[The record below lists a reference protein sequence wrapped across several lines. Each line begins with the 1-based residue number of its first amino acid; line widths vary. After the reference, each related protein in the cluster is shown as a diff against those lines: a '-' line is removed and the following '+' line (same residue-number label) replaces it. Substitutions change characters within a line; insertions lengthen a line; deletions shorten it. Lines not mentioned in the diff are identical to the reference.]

1 MRAALRVIV
10 AVAVVLGLLAAQAAQ
25 GQQPAPPSAAPPQA
39 APAQP
44 AQQPAASAPLPAP
57 AQPTASPTQPAPAQP
72 PQQPAAAPSQPAPA
86 QPPQRPAAAPSQP
99 APAQLPQQPAAAPS
113 QPAPAQ
119 PPEQPAASLFKP
131 EELDQI
137 LAPIAL
143 YPDELIAQILTAA
156 TYPLEIVLAAR
167 WVADPKNAALKGDAL
182 AKALEG
188 QSWDASVK
196 SLVPFPSVLKMMSDK
211 LDWTQKLGD
220 AFLSQEADCLA
231 SVQSLR
237 RKAAAVGTLK
247 STPQQKVTVAPREAV
262 APGLQ
267 GPPAGEPITMAPVTE
282 DQTISIAPADPQVV
296 YVPSYN
302 PATAYG
308 TWPYPSY
315 PPYAFPPPVG
325 YGVAAGL
332 ATGLAFGAGVAV
344 VGSLWGW
351 GSPNWGGG
359 SVNINTNQFNS
370 INRTAISGNT
380 WQHNAVH
387 RQGVAYRDAAT
398 RQRYGRETAGA
409 AARRDY
415 RGFEGRGAGAA
426 AGRGGGGQLAGGR
439 EGGQPRAGAGR
450 AGQPR
455 AAARPAGQGRIG
467 ENRGGGQGLQARAG
481 GQGGRSQG
489 LGQRAGA
496 GGRGNF
502 AAQRSAFNPGN
513 GAQARAFSQR
523 GAASRQQFAGNF
535 QRGGG
540 NFQRGGGG
548 FQRGAGGGGFQRAGG
563 GGGGGFRGGGGA
575 RGGGGGRGRR

>member
-1 MRAALRVIV
+1 MLHGALRVIA
-10 AVAVVLGLLAAQAAQ
+10 AVAVVLDLLVTQAAQ

-57 AQPTASPTQPAPAQP
+57 AQQPVQPTASPAEPVPAQ
-72 PQQPAAAPSQPAPA
+72 Q
-86 QPPQRPAAAPSQP
+86 
-99 APAQLPQQPAAAPS
+99 
-113 QPAPAQ
+113 
-119 PPEQPAASLFKP
+119 PEQPAASFFKP
-131 EELDQI
+131 EELDQL

-237 RKAAAVGTLK
+237 RKAAAAGTLK
-247 STPQQKVTVAPREAV
+247 STPQQKVTVQPRAV
-262 APGLQ
+262 AAAPTLP
-267 GPPAGEPITMAPVTE
+267 GPPPGEPITAAPVTE
-282 DQTISIAPADPQVV
+282 DQTISIAPADPEVV
-296 YVPSYN
+296 YVPSYD

-315 PPYAFPPPVG
+315 PPYAFPPPPG
-325 YGVAAGL
+325 YGLATGL
-332 ATGLAFGAGVAV
+332 ATGLAFGAGVAIA
-344 VGSLWGW
+344 GSLWGW
-351 GSPNWGGG
+351 GSPNWSAG
-359 SVNINTNQFNS
+359 SININTNQFNS

-380 WQHNAVH
+380 WQHNSLH

-398 RQRYGRETAGA
+398 AQRFGRGTTGA

-415 RGFEGRGAGAA
+415 RGFGAGGAGGA
-426 AGRGGGGQLAGGR
+426 AGRAGGQLAAGAGRGGGQLAG
-439 EGGQPRAGAGR
+439 RAGPNRPA
-450 AGQPR
+450 AGQNRLAANR
-455 AAARPAGQGRIG
+455 ATGQGLQG
-467 ENRGGGQGLQARAG
+467 RGGGQA
-481 GQGGRSQG
+481 RSQA
-489 LGQRAGA
+489 LGQRANPGSSQFRGA
-496 GGRGNF
+496 AQRGNF
-502 AAQRSAFNPGN
+502 AQQRSAFNPGN
-513 GAQARAFSQR
+513 GAQARAFAQR
-523 GAASRQQFAGNF
+523 GAASRQQFAG
-535 QRGGG
+535 
-540 NFQRGGGG
+540 G
-548 FQRGAGGGGFQRAGG
+548 FQRGGGGFQRAGG
-563 GGGGGFRGGGGA
+563 GYQRPGGFQGGGGFQRGGGGGFQRGGGGGGGFRG
-575 RGGGGGRGRR
+575 RR

>member
-1 MRAALRVIV
+1 MVHAALRVIA
-10 AVAVVLGLLAAQAAQ
+10 AVAVVLGLLATQAAQ
-25 GQQPAPPSAAPPQA
+25 GQQPAQPTASPPQA
-39 APAQP
+39 APAEP
-44 AQQPAASAPLPAP
+44 PQQPAASAPLPAP
-57 AQPTASPTQPAPAQP
+57 AHPTTSPAQPAPAQP
-72 PQQPAAAPSQPAPA
+72 PQQPAAST
-86 QPPQRPAAAPSQP
+86 PQT
-99 APAQLPQQPAAAPS
+99 
-113 QPAPAQ
+113 APAQ

-237 RKAAAVGTLK
+237 RKAAAAGTLK
-247 STPQQKVTVAPREAV
+247 STPQQKVTVQPRA
-262 APGLQ
+262 ATATPTLP

-282 DQTISIAPADPQVV
+282 DQAISIAPADPQVV
-296 YVPSYN
+296 YVPSYD

-308 TWPYPSY
+308 SWPYPSY
-315 PPYAFPPPVG
+315 PPYAFPPPAG

-344 VGSLWGW
+344 AGSLWGW

-359 SVNINTNQFNS
+359 SVNINTHQFNS

-380 WQHNAVH
+380 WQHNA
-387 RQGVAYRDAAT
+387 AAP
-398 RQRYGRETAGA
+398 AVS
-409 AARRDY
+409 
-415 RGFEGRGAGAA
+415 
-426 AGRGGGGQLAGGR
+426 
-439 EGGQPRAGAGR
+439 
-450 AGQPR
+450 
-455 AAARPAGQGRIG
+455 RP
-467 ENRGGGQGLQARAG
+467 
-481 GQGGRSQG
+481 
-489 LGQRAGA
+489 
-496 GGRGNF
+496 
-502 AAQRSAFNPGN
+502 
-513 GAQARAFSQR
+513 
-523 GAASRQQFAGNF
+523 
-535 QRGGG
+535 
-540 NFQRGGGG
+540 
-548 FQRGAGGGGFQRAGG
+548 
-563 GGGGGFRGGGGA
+563 
-575 RGGGGGRGRR
+575 

>member
-1 MRAALRVIV
+1 MRNDMVHAALRMFA
-10 AVAVVLGLLAAQAAQ
+10 AVAIVLGLLLAQAAI
-25 GQQPAPPSAAPPQA
+25 
-39 APAQP
+39 
-44 AQQPAASAPLPAP
+44 AQQPA
-57 AQPTASPTQPAPAQP
+57 QPDASPP
-72 PQQPAAAPSQPAPA
+72 QPAAA
-86 QPPQRPAAAPSQP
+86 
-99 APAQLPQQPAAAPS
+99 QL
-113 QPAPAQ
+113 
-119 PPEQPAASLFKP
+119 PEQPSPPAFKP
-131 EELDQI
+131 EELDQL

-156 TYPLEIVLAAR
+156 SYPLEIVMAAR
-167 WVADPKNAALKGDAL
+167 WAADPKNAALKGDAL
-182 AKALEG
+182 AQALEG

-211 LDWTQKLGD
+211 LEWTQKLGD

-237 RKAAAVGTLK
+237 RKAAAAWTLK
-247 STPQQKVTVAPREAV
+247 STPQQNVTVAPRA
-262 APGLQ
+262 APAAGLP

-296 YVPSYN
+296 YVPSYD
-302 PATAYG
+302 PGTAYG
-308 TWPYPSY
+308 AWPYPSY

-344 VGSLWGW
+344 AGSLWGW
-351 GSPNWGGG
+351 GSPNWGSG
-359 SVNINTNQFNS
+359 SVNINTNRFNS
-370 INRTAISGNT
+370 INRTSFTGNT

-398 RQRYGRETAGA
+398 GQRFGRQTAAGA

-426 AGRGGGGQLAGGR
+426 AGRAGGQLAGG
-439 EGGQPRAGAGR
+439 AGR
-450 AGQPR
+450 VGQAG
-455 AAARPAGQGRIG
+455 AAARAGQGRIAA
-467 ENRGGGQGLQARAG
+467 NRGGGQGLQARAG
-481 GQGGRSQG
+481 GQGVRGQG

-513 GAQARAFSQR
+513 GAQARAFAQR
-523 GAASRQQFAGNF
+523 GAASRQQFA
-535 QRGGG
+535 
-540 NFQRGGGG
+540 
-548 FQRGAGGGGFQRAGG
+548 
-563 GGGGGFRGGGGA
+563 
-575 RGGGGGRGRR
+575 

>member
-1 MRAALRVIV
+1 MVHAALRMFA
-10 AVAVVLGLLAAQAAQ
+10 AVAIVLGLLLAQAAI
-25 GQQPAPPSAAPPQA
+25 
-39 APAQP
+39 
-44 AQQPAASAPLPAP
+44 AQQPA
-57 AQPTASPTQPAPAQP
+57 QPDASPP
-72 PQQPAAAPSQPAPA
+72 QPAAA
-86 QPPQRPAAAPSQP
+86 
-99 APAQLPQQPAAAPS
+99 QL
-113 QPAPAQ
+113 
-119 PPEQPAASLFKP
+119 PEQPSPPAFKP
-131 EELDQI
+131 EELDQL

-143 YPDELIAQILTAA
+143 YPDELIVQILTAA
-156 TYPLEIVLAAR
+156 TYPLEIVMAAR
-167 WVADPKNAALKGDAL
+167 WAADPKNAVLKGDAL
-182 AKALEG
+182 AQALEG

-237 RKAAAVGTLK
+237 RKAAAAGTLK
-247 STPQQKVTVAPREAV
+247 STPQQNVTVAPRA
-262 APGLQ
+262 APGLP

-296 YVPSYN
+296 YVPSYD
-302 PATAYG
+302 PGTAYG
-308 TWPYPSY
+308 AWPYPSY

-344 VGSLWGW
+344 AGSLWGW
-351 GSPNWGGG
+351 GRPNWGGG

-370 INRTAISGNT
+370 INRTAITGNT

-398 RQRYGRETAGA
+398 RQRFGGQTAAGA

-415 RGFEGRGAGAA
+415 RGFEGRGAGAV
-426 AGRGGGGQLAGGR
+426 AGRGGQLAGEAGR
-439 EGGQPRAGAGR
+439 VGQAGAT
-450 AGQPR
+450 
-455 AAARPAGQGRIG
+455 ARAGQGRVAA
-467 ENRGGGQGLQARAG
+467 NRGGGQGLQGGTG

-489 LGQRAGA
+489 LGQRADLGSSQFRGG

-502 AAQRSAFNPGN
+502 AQQRSAFNPGN
-513 GAQARAFSQR
+513 GAQTRAFAQR

-540 NFQRGGGG
+540 G
-548 FQRGAGGGGFQRAGG
+548 FQRAGGGGFQRAGG
-563 GGGGGFRGGGGA
+563 GGGGGFHGGGGA
-575 RGGGGGRGRR
+575 RGGGGGGGFRGRR

>member
-1 MRAALRVIV
+1 MGTDVMRAAFRAAAAAAVI
-10 AVAVVLGLLAAQAAQ
+10 LGLLLTQAAV
-25 GQQPAPPSAAPPQA
+25 GQQPAPPSPAPTLPAAPQE
-39 APAQP
+39 
-44 AQQPAASAPLPAP
+44 
-57 AQPTASPTQPAPAQP
+57 
-72 PQQPAAAPSQPAPA
+72 
-86 QPPQRPAAAPSQP
+86 
-99 APAQLPQQPAAAPS
+99 
-113 QPAPAQ
+113 
-119 PPEQPAASLFKP
+119 PEQPSAAAFTP

-182 AKALEG
+182 VKALEG

-296 YVPSYN
+296 YVPSYD
-302 PATAYG
+302 PGTAYG
-308 TWPYPSY
+308 AWPYPSY

-344 VGSLWGW
+344 AGSLWGW
-351 GSPNWGGG
+351 GSPNWSGGNV
-359 SVNINTNQFNS
+359 SINANQFNR
-370 INRTAISGNT
+370 INANRTAITGNT
-380 WQHNAVH
+380 WQHNAAH

-398 RQRYGRETAGA
+398 RQRFGREPAGA

-426 AGRGGGGQLAGGR
+426 AGRGGQLAAA
-439 EGGQPRAGAGR
+439 AGAGR

-455 AAARPAGQGRIG
+455 AAARPAGQGRIAA
-467 ENRGGGQGLQARAG
+467 NRGGGQGLQARAG
-481 GQGGRSQG
+481 GQAGRSQG

-502 AAQRSAFNPGN
+502 AQQRSAFNPGN

-540 NFQRGGGG
+540 FQ
-548 FQRGAGGGGFQRAGG
+548 
-563 GGGGGFRGGGGA
+563 
-575 RGGGGGRGRR
+575 

>member
-1 MRAALRVIV
+1 MLHAATRVIAVV
-10 AVAVVLGLLAAQAAQ
+10 AVAVALLLRPIAL
-25 GQQPAPPSAAPPQA
+25 
-39 APAQP
+39 
-44 AQQPAASAPLPAP
+44 AQQSE
-57 AQPTASPTQPAPAQP
+57 QPGASPP
-72 PQQPAAAPSQPAPA
+72 QPAAA
-86 QPPQRPAAAPSQP
+86 
-99 APAQLPQQPAAAPS
+99 QQPDQAT
-113 QPAPAQ
+113 
-119 PPEQPAASLFKP
+119 ASLFKP

-143 YPDELIAQILTAA
+143 YPDELIVQILTAA
-156 TYPLEIVLAAR
+156 TYPLEIVMAAR
-167 WVADPKNAALKGDAL
+167 WIADPKNAALKGDAL
-182 AKALEG
+182 VKALEG

-237 RKAAAVGTLK
+237 RKAAAAGTLK
-247 STPQQKVTVAPREAV
+247 STPQQKVTVAPRAAA
-262 APGLQ
+262 APAGLP
-267 GPPAGEPITMAPVTE
+267 GPPVGEPITMAPVTE

-325 YGVAAGL
+325 YGLATGL
-332 ATGLAFGAGVAV
+332 ATGLAFGAGVAIA
-344 VGSLWGW
+344 GSLWGW

-380 WQHNAVH
+380 WQHNAAH
-387 RQGVAYRDAAT
+387 RQGVAYRDATT
-398 RQRYGRETAGA
+398 RQRYGRQTAGA

-415 RGFEGRGAGAA
+415 RGFEGSGAGAG
-426 AGRGGGGQLAGGR
+426 AGRGGQLAGGR
-439 EGGQPRAGAGR
+439 GGGQLGAGAGR

-455 AAARPAGQGRIG
+455 VATRPAGQGRIG
-467 ENRGGGQGLQARAG
+467 ANRGGGQGLQARAD
-481 GQGGRSQG
+481 GQAGRSQG

-502 AAQRSAFNPGN
+502 AAQRSAFSPGN
-513 GAQARAFSQR
+513 GAQTRAFSQR

-540 NFQRGGGG
+540 GGFQRGGGG
-548 FQRGAGGGGFQRAGG
+548 FQRGGGGGFQRAGG
-563 GGGGGFRGGGGA
+563 GGGFQRGGGGGGFHGGGGA
-575 RGGGGGRGRR
+575 RGGGGRGRR

>member
-1 MRAALRVIV
+1 MMPQAALRVI
-10 AVAVVLGLLAAQAAQ
+10 AVAAITVHLLATQ
-25 GQQPAPPSAAPPQA
+25 GALAEQ
-39 APAQP
+39 
-44 AQQPAASAPLPAP
+44 
-57 AQPTASPTQPAPAQP
+57 
-72 PQQPAAAPSQPAPA
+72 
-86 QPPQRPAAAPSQP
+86 
-99 APAQLPQQPAAAPS
+99 
-113 QPAPAQ
+113 
-119 PPEQPAASLFKP
+119 PEQPSASPAPGPQPVAVQQPDQPASPFKP

-143 YPDELIAQILTAA
+143 YPDELIVQILTAA
-156 TYPLEIVLAAR
+156 TYPLEIVMAAR

-237 RKAAAVGTLK
+237 RKAAAAGTLK
-247 STPQQKVTVAPREAV
+247 TTPQQKVTVAPRTAT
-262 APGLQ
+262 APTLQ
-267 GPPAGEPITMAPVTE
+267 GPPPGEPITMAPVTE

-296 YVPSYN
+296 YVPSYD

-308 TWPYPSY
+308 AWPYPSY

-344 VGSLWGW
+344 AGSLWGW

-370 INRTAISGNT
+370 INRTSFSGNT
-380 WQHNAVH
+380 WQHNSLH

-398 RQRYGRETAGA
+398 RQRFGRQTAAGA

-426 AGRGGGGQLAGGR
+426 AGRGGQLAG
-439 EGGQPRAGAGR
+439 GAGR

-455 AAARPAGQGRIG
+455 VATRPAGQGRVAA
-467 ENRGGGQGLQARAG
+467 NRAAGQGLQGRAG
-481 GQGGRSQG
+481 GPRSQG

-502 AAQRSAFNPGN
+502 AAQRSAFNPRN
-513 GAQARAFSQR
+513 GAQTRAFSQR

-540 NFQRGGGG
+540 GFQRAGGGG
-548 FQRGAGGGGFQRAGG
+548 FQRGGGGGFQRGSGGGFQRAGG
-563 GGGGGFRGGGGA
+563 GGFQRGGGGGF

>member
-1 MRAALRVIV
+1 MVRAAFRVV
-10 AVAVVLGLLAAQAAQ
+10 AAVVVVLGLLLTRAAV
-25 GQQPAPPSAAPPQA
+25 GQQPA
-39 APAQP
+39 QP
-44 AQQPAASAPLPAP
+44 NPAP
-57 AQPTASPTQPAPAQP
+57 AP
-72 PQQPAAAPSQPAPA
+72 PAAAQP
-86 QPPQRPAAAPSQP
+86 
-99 APAQLPQQPAAAPS
+99 L
-113 QPAPAQ
+113 
-119 PPEQPAASLFKP
+119 EQPSASPFTP
-131 EELDQI
+131 EELN
-137 LAPIAL
+137 
-143 YPDELIAQILTAA
+143 QILTAA

-182 AKALEG
+182 VKALEG

-231 SVQSLR
+231 AVQSLR
-237 RKAAAVGTLK
+237 RKAAAAGTLK
-247 STPQQKVTVAPREAV
+247 STPQQNVTVAPRAAAA

-296 YVPSYN
+296 YVPSYD

-308 TWPYPSY
+308 AWPYPSY
-315 PPYAFPPPVG
+315 PPYAFPPPPG
-325 YGVAAGL
+325 YGLATGL
-332 ATGLAFGAGVAV
+332 ATGLAFGAGVAIA
-344 VGSLWGW
+344 GSLWGW
-351 GSPNWGGG
+351 GSPNWSGGNV
-359 SVNINTNQFNS
+359 SINANRFNS
-370 INRTAISGNT
+370 INANRTAITGNT
-380 WQHNAVH
+380 WQHNAAH

-398 RQRYGRETAGA
+398 RQRFGREPAGA

-415 RGFEGRGAGAA
+415 RGFEGRGGGAGA
-426 AGRGGGGQLAGGR
+426 GRGGGQLAG
-439 EGGQPRAGAGR
+439 GAGR

-455 AAARPAGQGRIG
+455 VATRPAGQGRIG
-467 ENRGGGQGLQARAG
+467 ENRGGGQGLKARAG
-481 GQGGRSQG
+481 GQAGRSQG
-489 LGQRAGA
+489 LGQGAGA

-523 GAASRQQFAGNF
+523 GAASRQQFAGNVQRGGGGF

-548 FQRGAGGGGFQRAGG
+548 FQRAGGG

>member
-1 MRAALRVIV
+1 MMRAAFRAAA
-10 AVAVVLGLLAAQAAQ
+10 AVAVVLGLLLTQTAL
-25 GQQPAPPSAAPPQA
+25 GQQPGQPSLAPTP
-39 APAQP
+39 
-44 AQQPAASAPLPAP
+44 PAA
-57 AQPTASPTQPAPAQP
+57 
-72 PQQPAAAPSQPAPA
+72 
-86 QPPQRPAAAPSQP
+86 
-99 APAQLPQQPAAAPS
+99 
-113 QPAPAQ
+113 AQ

-143 YPDELIAQILTAA
+143 YPDELIVQILTAA
-156 TYPLEIVLAAR
+156 TYPLEIVMAAR
-167 WVADPKNAALKGDAL
+167 WAADPQNAALKGDAL
-182 AKALEG
+182 AQALEG

-211 LDWTQKLGD
+211 LEWTQKLGD

-237 RKAAAVGTLK
+237 RKAAAAWTLK
-247 STPQQKVTVAPREAV
+247 STPQQNVTVAPRA
-262 APGLQ
+262 APAAGLP

-296 YVPSYN
+296 YVPSYD
-302 PATAYG
+302 PGTAYG
-308 TWPYPSY
+308 AWPYPSY

-344 VGSLWGW
+344 AGSLWGW
-351 GSPNWGGG
+351 GRPNWGGG

-370 INRTAISGNT
+370 INRTAITGNT

-387 RQGVAYRDAAT
+387 RQGVAYRDGAT
-398 RQRYGRETAGA
+398 AQRYGRGTAGA

-426 AGRGGGGQLAGGR
+426 AGRAGGQVAGGVAGRGGGQA
-439 EGGQPRAGAGR
+439 A
-450 AGQPR
+450 
-455 AAARPAGQGRIG
+455 AAARAGQGRVAA
-467 ENRGGGQGLQARAG
+467 NRAAGQGLQGRAG
-481 GQGGRSQG
+481 GQARSQA
-489 LGQRAGA
+489 LGQRAGT

-540 NFQRGGGG
+540 
-548 FQRGAGGGGFQRAGG
+548 GGFQRAGG
-563 GGGGGFRGGGGA
+563 GGFQRGG
-575 RGGGGGRGRR
+575 